1 MAVDASA
8 RPARAEHILDV
19 AAQLLLTL
27 GYRRVTMED
36 IAEAAGI
43 GKGTIY
49 LHWKTR
55 EALFVA
61 VVLREFLST
70 THELIAA
77 LRVDPHEVLL
87 HRITRLRFRQIRTS
101 PLLSAVYAHDSEVL
115 GKLRASVRSSL
126 APRHHTAFEDYLALL
141 GEWGLLRE
149 DLTPARASQAFH
161 AILNGFLLVPD
172 ADVDLLGDV
181 IASAI
186 EPAGPAPEASAL
198 RPVAARAAELFEE
211 LAAADRAVLRDAY

>member
-1 MAVDASA
+1 MATDTSVRSA
-8 RPARAEHILDV
+8 RADHILDV

-27 GYRRVTMED
+27 GYRRVTIED
-36 IAEAAGI
+36 IADAADI

-49 LHWKTR
+49 LHWKNR

-61 VVLREFLST
+61 VLLRDFLST

-87 HRITRLRFRQIRTS
+87 HRITRLRFRQIRSS
-101 PLLSAVYAHDSEVL
+101 PLLSAVYTHDSDLL

-126 APRHHTAFEDYLALL
+126 APRHQTAFEDYLALL

-149 DLTPARASQAFH
+149 GLAPAQAAQAFH

-181 IASAI
+181 IASAL

-198 RPVAARAAELFEE
+198 LPVAERAAELFEE
-211 LAAADRAVLRDAY
+211 LAAADSAVLSDAY